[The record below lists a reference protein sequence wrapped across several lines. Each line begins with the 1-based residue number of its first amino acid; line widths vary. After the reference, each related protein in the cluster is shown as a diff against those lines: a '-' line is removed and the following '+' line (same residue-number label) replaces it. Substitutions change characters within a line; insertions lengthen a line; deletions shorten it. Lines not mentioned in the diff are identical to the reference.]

1 MSCILRAGGRE
12 FDPDAFLAGSAL
24 PEPVIQRRGDPPWPG
39 EQDTAPRTR
48 SGFSVTVSDAG
59 MDDLDAQIEE
69 AIAFLDQHED
79 ELRRLGRYEGVE
91 DMTIDFGIAWRDAA
105 TQTDW
110 FPPELLWRAGA
121 LDIGLC
127 VSHYLAQEQES

>member
-1 MSCILRAGGRE
+1 MTCILRAGGRT
-12 FDPDAFLAGSAL
+12 FDPDAFLADSAL
-24 PEPVIQRRGDPPWPG
+24 PDPVVHRRDDPAWPG
-39 EQDTAPRTR
+39 EQEQPPRAR
-48 SGFSVTVSDAG
+48 SGFNVTVSDAS
-59 MDDLDAQIEE
+59 MDALDVQIEE
-69 AIAFLDQHED
+69 AIAFLDRHED

-91 DMTIDFGIAWRDAA
+91 DMTIDFGIAWRDVAA
-105 TQTDW
+105 QTDW

>member
-12 FDPDAFLAGSAL
+12 FEPAAFLAESSFEQASL
-24 PEPVIQRRGDPPWPG
+24 HAPG
-39 EQDTAPRTR
+39 ERFTAGVVTAAAR
-48 SGFSVTVSDAG
+48 GFSVTVSDAEI
-59 MDDLDAQIEE
+59 DDLDGQIAE
-69 AIAFLDQHED
+69 AIEFLDRHED

-91 DMTIDFGIAWRDAA
+91 VVEIDFGIEWRDVA

-121 LDIGLC
+121 LDIGLRI
-127 VSHYLAQEQES
+127 SHFLSPQRES